1 MIEEAHLDDCI
12 ICHAW
17 ATMANSSSPSS
28 FTINIVSGVI
38 SAAKDSAM
46 LSKVSRKSV
55 VLAQENSILLDTG
68 TDSLASLLVKWI
80 RI

>member
-1 MIEEAHLDDCI
+1 MIEASHLDDCI

-28 FTINIVSGVI
+28 FTINIVSGVV
-38 SAAKDSAM
+38 SASKCAAM

-55 VLAQENSILLDTG
+55 VLAQEN
-68 TDSLASLLVKWI
+68 
-80 RI
+80 